1 LSGPAPKLA
10 QHPQSGSTIRL
21 RLAQF
26 KILLLHELQFLIVFE
41 TAMSGS
47 ANASKGH
54 LLASWHLAC
63 HALFSDGM
71 TQQ

>member
-10 QHPQSGSTIRL
+10 QHLQSGSTIRL

-26 KILLLHELQFLIVFE
+26 KILLLHDLQFLIAFAT
-41 TAMSGS
+41 TASGS
-47 ANASKGH
+47 ANAAKGH
-54 LLASWHLAC
+54 TLASWHLAC
-63 HALFSDGM
+63 HALFNDEM

>member
-10 QHPQSGSTIRL
+10 QHLQSGSTIRL

-26 KILLLHELQFLIVFE
+26 KILLLHELQFLIAFE
-41 TAMSGS
+41 TATSRS
-47 ANASKGH
+47 AYAAKGH

-63 HALFSDGM
+63 HALFNDGV
-71 TQQ
+71 T